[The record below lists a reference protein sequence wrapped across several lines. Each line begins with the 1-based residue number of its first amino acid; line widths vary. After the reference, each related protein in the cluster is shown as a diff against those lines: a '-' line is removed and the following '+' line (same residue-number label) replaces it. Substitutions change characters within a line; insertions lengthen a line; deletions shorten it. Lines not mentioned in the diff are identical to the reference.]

1 MLKSL
6 VITPIIYILIMSSV
20 FADKINKINIYGNE
34 RISEA
39 TVILFGEIDK
49 NKDFDDNDLNLIL
62 KRLYKT
68 DFFKDIKLEIKN
80 NILNI
85 YIVENP
91 IVQSIEINGIKA
103 KKQREPI
110 LESLRIKKI
119 VRLLNI

>member
-6 VITPIIYILIMSSV
+6 VIIPIIYILIMSSV

-34 RISEA
+34 RISEE

-68 DFFKDIKLEIKN
+68 DFFKDLQGTWRV
-80 NILNI
+80 
-85 YIVENP
+85 VE
-91 IVQSIEINGIKA
+91 
-103 KKQREPI
+103 
-110 LESLRIKKI
+110 
-119 VRLLNI
+119 VRR